1 MLFWIKNAQKVE
13 VLILDLEFDVK
24 VTPGVLYD
32 FKIQHTYKKPITI
45 LATALGFVSIY
56 LFFVRED
63 NTRFLLLL
71 LGIVFIVYEPLTA
84 AYRAYVQ
91 AKLTPA
97 FQQPLHYRLCE
108 EGIEISQNG
117 ETQMAKWEQCVKA
130 CNTRKSIFVYT
141 SKVNAFIFPR
151 TDLGNQTDDVIAYIA
166 KHVSPEIMKIRF

>member
-24 VTPGVLYD
+24 VTSGVLYD

-63 NTRFLLLL
+63 NTRFLLLF
-71 LGIVFIVYEPLTA
+71 LGILFIVYEPLTA

-97 FQQPLHYRLCE
+97 FQQPLHYRFCE
-108 EGIEISQNG
+108 EGIEVSQNG

-151 TDLGNQTDDVIAYIA
+151 TDLGNQADDVIAYIA

>member
-1 MLFWIKNAQKVE
+1 M
-13 VLILDLEFDVK
+13 DLEFDVK
-24 VTPGVLYD
+24 ITTGVLYD

-56 LFFVRED
+56 LFFARED
-63 NTRFLLLL
+63 NTRLLFLV
-71 LGIVFIVYEPLTA
+71 LGIIFIVYEPVMA
-84 AYRAYVQ
+84 IYHSYVQ

-97 FQQPLHYRLCE
+97 FQQPLHYRFCE

-130 CNTRKSIFVYT
+130 CNTRKSIFLYT

-151 TDLGNQTDDVIAYIA
+151 VDLGNQAEDVIAYIA
-166 KHVSPEIMKIRF
+166 KHVSPEAMKIRF

>member
-1 MLFWIKNAQKVE
+1 ME
-13 VLILDLEFDVK
+13 LEFDVK

-45 LATALGFVSIY
+45 LATALGFFSIY
-56 LFFVRED
+56 LSFVREEYKLI
-63 NTRFLLLL
+63 FLF
-71 LGIVFIVYEPLTA
+71 LGIVFIVYEPITA

-108 EGIEISQNG
+108 EGIEISQG
-117 ETQMAKWEQCVKA
+117 EEKQMAKWEQCVKA

-141 SKVNAFIFPR
+141 SKANAFIFPR
-151 TDLGNQTDDVIAYIA
+151 TDLGNLTEDVISYIA
-166 KHVSPEIMKIRF
+166 THVSPDVMKIRF

>member
-1 MLFWIKNAQKVE
+1 M
-13 VLILDLEFDVK
+13 DLEFDVK
-24 VTPGVLYD
+24 ITPGVLYD

-45 LATALGFVSIY
+45 LATAIGFFSIY

-63 NTRFLLLL
+63 YRFLFLL

-84 AYRAYVQ
+84 IYHSYIQ

-117 ETQMAKWEQCVKA
+117 ETQMAKWEQCVRA
-130 CNTRKSIFVYT
+130 CNTRKSLFVYT

-151 TDLGNQTDDVIAYIA
+151 TDLGNQAEDVIAYIA
-166 KHVSPEIMKIRF
+166 THVSPEVMKIRF

>member
-1 MLFWIKNAQKVE
+1 MRRA
-13 VLILDLEFDVK
+13 
-24 VTPGVLYD
+24 D
-32 FKIQHTYKKPITI
+32 F
-45 LATALGFVSIY
+45 L
-56 LFFVRED
+56 
-63 NTRFLLLL
+63 
-71 LGIVFIVYEPLTA
+71 FIVYEPLTA

-108 EGIEISQNG
+108 EGIEVSQNG

-151 TDLGNQTDDVIAYIA
+151 TDLGNQADDVIAYIA
-166 KHVSPEIMKIRF
+166 KHISPEIMKIRF

>member
-1 MLFWIKNAQKVE
+1 M
-13 VLILDLEFDVK
+13 DLEFDVK

-45 LATALGFVSIY
+45 LATALGFFSIY
-56 LFFVRED
+56 LSFVRED
-63 NTRFLLLL
+63 YKLIFLF
-71 LGIVFIVYEPLTA
+71 LGIVFIVYEPITA
-84 AYRAYVQ
+84 AYHSYIQ

-97 FQQPLHYRLCE
+97 FQQPLHYRFCE

-117 ETQMAKWEQCVKA
+117 EVQMAKWDQCVKA

-151 TDLGNQTDDVIAYIA
+151 TDLGNQAEDVIAYIA
-166 KHVSPEIMKIRF
+166 KHVSPEVMKIRF